1 MAPNRR
7 HWHYVLRKKA
17 GAISPAY
24 MKAPTTTMTLNITII
39 SRSEWP
45 AVLELFDRCNH
56 SDGIV
61 LPVWLDADPLPAL
74 VAARIGETV
83 AGGAVLYGYFE
94 IEAVIAVDPAWRRRG
109 IGRSLLTQIGQ
120 WAQAR
125 GGSWVAVADEAG
137 PAVAP
142 FAATLGLQRLNI
154 EVQLVLDPA
163 RLSPLP
169 DVPAAWHTRLAEP
182 NDADALTAIIAD
194 AFGDPVEQVAAF
206 VADRIANPVHRF
218 VIGEIGA
225 RPVAA
230 LRLLRSEQGIMITT
244 VGVRRDQQGRG
255 YGRLLLLTTLH
266 RLLAA
271 GYHDIR
277 IEVEETNV
285 PAFNLYCACGF
296 VPQRRYG
303 MYARPQ

>member
-1 MAPNRR
+1 
-7 HWHYVLRKKA
+7 
-17 GAISPAY
+17 
-24 MKAPTTTMTLNITII
+24 
-39 SRSEWP
+39 
-45 AVLELFDRCNH
+45 
-56 SDGIV
+56 
-61 LPVWLDADPLPAL
+61 
-74 VAARIGETV
+74 
-83 AGGAVLYGYFE
+83 
-94 IEAVIAVDPAWRRRG
+94 
-109 IGRSLLTQIGQ
+109 
-120 WAQAR
+120 
-125 GGSWVAVADEAG
+125 
-137 PAVAP
+137 
-142 FAATLGLQRLNI
+142 
-154 EVQLVLDPA
+154 
-163 RLSPLP
+163 P